1 MFTYDLAEL
10 LKPKGVIVN
19 CLDPGTVNTK
29 LLIAG
34 WGACGID
41 IKVVTA
47 TALSTDLPSVLAD
60 KLCTCQLKLHIL
72 PASLQPERKQAVYL
86 VHAMGQLEHAFV
98 DTESYVWKSM
108 RQVSCVTSLSHCCR
122 MPILSISWPLTHD

>member
-1 MFTYDLAEL
+1 MSFQHDACSLQEKGYSGDDSYALYKLASMMFTYDLAEMM
-10 LKPKGVIVN
+10 KPKGVTVN

-47 TALSTDLPSVLAD
+47 PALSADWPPVTVLAGTVLAD
-60 KLCTCQLKLHIL
+60 KLCSFQLKVTYLASL
-72 PASLQPERKQAVYL
+72 PAA
-86 VHAMGQLEHAFV
+86 
-98 DTESYVWKSM
+98 
-108 RQVSCVTSLSHCCR
+108 
-122 MPILSISWPLTHD
+122 